1 MPCRVCPAVISAH
14 CAGILARPHTR
25 PTVRPFKPDVQSMGR
40 ARFCKTTF
48 TKKTNLH
55 KLTERSFYLKTKD
68 LRKGHPLQHRILIQ
82 RKSSYDL
89 FEHVQFQEAKG
100 LPSNMP
106 ASYHWEPPASTLAHR
121 LAVIHPKNQDALAPR
136 VQCHALCVSRCV
148 GFETTHCRHPST
160 SPTPG
165 QRYADWTT
173 RPFKPDIQSMG
184 RARFCKTTF
193 TKQQICTNSP
203 KVHPIWKPEISEK
216 DLPCS
221 IDFLSQCKSTCKSS
235 YDLFKHVL
243 FQEVKGLPSNMP
255 ASYHWEPPA
264 STLAHRLAVIHPK
277 IRMRRPQ
284 GSNAMPC
291 ASGPWRPLHIAGIL
305 ACAPHP
311 ANGVRKGPR
320 SANRSVGRA
329 QKAILQADALKCQL
343 LKCKL

>member
-1 MPCRVCPAVISAH
+1 
-14 CAGILARPHTR
+14 
-25 PTVRPFKPDVQSMGR
+25 
-40 ARFCKTTF
+40 
-48 TKKTNLH
+48 
-55 KLTERSFYLKTKD
+55 
-68 LRKGHPLQHRILIQ
+68 
-82 RKSSYDL
+82 
-89 FEHVQFQEAKG
+89 
-100 LPSNMP
+100 MP

-165 QRYADWTT
+165 QRCADWTT

-203 KVHPIWKPEISEK
+203 KVHPLWKPEISEK

-221 IDFLSQCKSTCKSS
+221 IEFLSQCKSS
-235 YDLFKHVL
+235 YDLFKHIQTCAVSRS
-243 FQEVKGLPSNMP
+243 ERPPMP

-277 IRMRRPQ
+277 
-284 GSNAMPC
+284 
-291 ASGPWRPLHIAGIL
+291 
-305 ACAPHP
+305 
-311 ANGVRKGPR
+311 
-320 SANRSVGRA
+320 NR
-329 QKAILQADALKCQL
+329 DALAPRVQCHAVCVWSFETTHCRHPSMCPTPGQW
-343 LKCKL
+343 CAERPAIC